1 MSTQT
6 IKPQISMQIVRLNCK
21 SRADFKRKDYY
32 ITYNI
37 KIQELAAD
45 KFAQARRPT
54 TTDDLRLFAGDLKCK
69 NKHKS

>member
-21 SRADFKRKDYY
+21 FRADFKRKDYY

-37 KIQELAAD
+37 KIQELTAD
-45 KFAQARRPT
+45 KF
-54 TTDDLRLFAGDLKCK
+54 TDER
-69 NKHKS
+69 